1 MDTRETKVYL
11 AILIAAAVIGIIL
24 IYFIVNNIRQQRRNY
39 AFYLSK
45 IKAEITTLEKERHRM
60 ARDLHDEVAPLL
72 NAVKYNLSSFEFDD
86 PADSQVMGNSENMLD
101 TIINRMREISADLM
115 PESLIRNGLVDAIHQ
130 SITKEHAKTK
140 LDILFTHSRVPSM
153 DPEKTVNIYRI
164 IQEILSNTIRH
175 AAAKRLAIDIQSD
188 GKTLILL
195 TEDDGL
201 GFDYPAE
208 EKEFSGLG
216 LRNLLS
222 RTDMLNGAMYLETK
236 PGAGTRYRFEIPV

>member
-11 AILIAAAVIGIIL
+11 AILIAATVIGIIL

-39 AFYLSK
+39 IFYLSK
-45 IKAEITTLEKERHRM
+45 IKAEITTLENERHRM
-60 ARDLHDEVAPLL
+60 ARDLHDEMAPLV
-72 NAVKYNLSSFEFDD
+72 NAVKYNLSSFEFED
-86 PADSQVMGNSENMLD
+86 PADIQVMGNSENMLD
-101 TIINRMREISADLM
+101 IIINRIREISANLM
-115 PESLIRNGLVDAIHQ
+115 PESLIRNGLVEAVNQ

-140 LDILFTHSRVPSM
+140 LAIRFTHSPIPSM
-153 DPEKTVNIYRI
+153 EPEKALNIYRI

-175 AAAKRLAIDIQSD
+175 AEAKRLAIDIQAD
-188 GKTLILL
+188 EKTLVLV

-222 RTDMLNGAMYLETK
+222 RTDMLHGVMYLETK